1 MRREKKHAEDI
12 MATVQQKLDEAQAQ
26 FDTAMAHK
34 QELED
39 NATATQR
46 KMDSAN
52 ALIGALAGEE
62 LRWTQQS
69 KDFDR
74 TIQRLTGACFLFRG
88 AASVT
93 WQKCACLLGYHRMQQ
108 SKDLT
113 MQGLTGAPGM
123 RL

>member
-26 FDTAMAHK
+26 FDAAMAHK

-62 LRWTQQS
+62 VRWTQQS

-74 TIQRLTGACFLFRG
+74 TIQRLTGAYFSCVPQPVFLGRT
-88 AASVT
+88 AHV
-93 WQKCACLLGYHRMQQ
+93 
-108 SKDLT
+108 
-113 MQGLTGAPGM
+113 
-123 RL
+123 